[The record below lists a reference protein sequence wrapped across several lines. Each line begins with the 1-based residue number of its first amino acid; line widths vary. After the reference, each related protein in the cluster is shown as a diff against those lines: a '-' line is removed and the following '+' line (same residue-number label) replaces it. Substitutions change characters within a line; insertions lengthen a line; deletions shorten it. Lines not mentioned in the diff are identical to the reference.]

1 MGCLINS
8 YVADFETITKAP
20 SYVWSW
26 CINKVGTNDFEYGN
40 NIVSF
45 LNYCKKLVKDNTVN
59 IYFHNLKFDSEFI
72 IWYLLKNGYT
82 HVEKVENLK
91 EFSTLITD
99 KSQYFSLEF
108 GVKRKGKDLVKV
120 KFLDSLKLLPFSVE
134 EIAKVF
140 NLEISKLSI
149 DYDKYRSKNHILTDD
164 EKNYIKN
171 DVSIVSKA
179 LLYLD
184 GFNFEKM
191 TLAGNALNNFK
202 KDTKYFNYFFPVL
215 DYEIDSYI
223 RKAYRGGFTYLSP
236 KFESKEIG
244 SGIVLDVNSLYPS
257 IMYNEFLPIGNP
269 KYFKGKYKLEEE
281 YPLYISHIS
290 CSFEIKRDYIPSIQL
305 KGNMIYCQ
313 TDYITSTN
321 GNIEDLYLTNI
332 DLKIF
337 LKHYDVKNLTYI
349 DGFKFM
355 SKKGIFR
362 NYIDYW
368 TKIKIKAKEDGNK
381 PLYTMAKL
389 MLNSLYGKFGT
400 NPKHISKIP
409 FIKDNIVKYK
419 YSDET
424 IGDSIYTAL
433 AVFVTSYGR
442 AKTISIAQ
450 SVFDRYI
457 YSDTDSI
464 HLEGCEIPNN
474 IDIHNTKLGY
484 WSIDGKFEKAKY
496 LRAKTYIY
504 QSKDKLKVVIAGMPL
519 KMKKFINFEN
529 FKKGVTFTSYSTGE
543 KNEILIPKENAK
555 LSPKRVEGG
564 VILEEVPFS
573 IKI

>member
-1 MGCLINS
+1 MGCLVNS
-8 YVADFETITKAP
+8 YVADFETLTKSP
-20 SYVWSW
+20 TYVWSW
-26 CINKVGTNDFEYGN
+26 CVSKVGSDDFKFGN
-40 NIVSF
+40 NIESF
-45 LNYCKKLVKDNTVN
+45 LNYCKKLVKDSTVN

-99 KSQYFSLEF
+99 KSQYFSLEL
-108 GVKRKGKDLVKV
+108 GVKLKGKNLIKL

-149 DYDKYRSKNHILTDD
+149 DYDKYRSKNHILTDA

-171 DVSIVSKA
+171 DVSIISKA

-184 GFNFEKM
+184 AFNFEKM

-202 KDTKYFNYFFPVL
+202 KDTKYFSYFFPVL
-215 DYEIDSYI
+215 DHEIDGYI

-236 KFESKEIG
+236 KFENKEIG

-257 IMYNEFLPIGNP
+257 IMYSELLPIGIP
-269 KYFKGKYKLEEE
+269 KYFKGKYKFDEE
-281 YPLYISHIS
+281 YQLYISHIS
-290 CSFEIKRDYIPSIQL
+290 CSFDIKRDYIPSIQL
-305 KGNMIYCQ
+305 KGNMLYCQ

-321 GNIEDLYLTNI
+321 ENIEDLYLTNV
-332 DLKIF
+332 DLELF
-337 LKHYDVKNLTYI
+337 LKHYDVKNLSYI

-355 SKKGIFR
+355 SKKGVFR
-362 NYIDYW
+362 YYIDYW
-368 TKIKIKAKEDGNK
+368 TKIKIKSKEDGNT

-433 AVFVTSYGR
+433 SVFVTSYGR
-442 AKTISIAQ
+442 AKTISTAQ
-450 SVFDRYI
+450 SVFDRYV

-464 HLEGCEIPNN
+464 HLVGCEIPSNVGL
-474 IDIHNTKLGY
+474 HNTKLGF
-484 WSIDGKFEKAKY
+484 WSLDGKFEKAKY

-504 QSKDKLKVVIAGMPL
+504 QSKDKLKVVIAGMPV

-529 FKKGVTFTSYSTGE
+529 FKKGVTFTSHSVGE

-555 LSPKRVEGG
+555 LTPKRVEGG